1 MRRLVSLILMVI
13 MCLSAAVA
21 EGEFYDKFPGKFLPE
36 GSEPIITETSYQ
48 SDSIYFTISSMRVH
62 DSDVYVIDIYI
73 ASVENLQRYYGGGDW
88 RKKTI
93 RMSKLS
99 EESGCVIAMTGDS
112 SQNFSAG
119 WVIGN
124 GEIKRGDRNRK
135 RDLCILYRN
144 GEMVGLQPAKID
156 NEAIAASSDTIW
168 QTFLFGPTLL
178 DENGVAYDDFSSSN
192 VQRINPRSVIGYY
205 EPGHYCFVQVD
216 GRGKKSALEPGKK
229 NRGLTLEEL
238 AVFMQELGCAVA
250 YNLDG
255 GRSSMVWNQGEII
268 STPAAADRQIGD
280 IVLLKE
286 LD

>member
-1 MRRLVSLILMVI
+1 MRRLISLILVI
-13 MCLSAAVA
+13 LMCLSSAAA
-21 EGEFYDKFPGKFLPE
+21 EWEFYDRFPGKFLE
-36 GSEPIITETSYQ
+36 KGAEPVITETSYQ
-48 SDSIYFTISSMRVH
+48 SDSIYFTVTSMRVH

-73 ASVENLQRYYGGGDW
+73 ASVENLQRYYGGGEW
-88 RKKTI
+88 GRKTV

-99 EESGCVIAMTGDS
+99 EESGAILAMTGDS
-112 SQNFSAG
+112 SQNFNAG

-124 GEIKRGDRNRK
+124 GEVQRGDRNRK

-144 GEMVGLQPAKID
+144 GEMVGLHADQID
-156 NEAIAASSDTIW
+156 NEGLAADASHVW

-216 GRGKKSALEPGKK
+216 GRGKKSALESGKK

-238 AVFMQELGCAVA
+238 AVFMQGLGCKVA

-255 GRSSMVWNQGEII
+255 GRSSMVWYQGEII